1 MSKCCEEYE
10 DILIDIYYSELEISI
25 GIKAHLENC
34 SNCREFLNE
43 MEGLRADLNHLE
55 MDLSVDYSLIRNAF
69 VFADEKAAKKRK
81 SFDLFI
87 FLSIAFGIM
96 AFIFILALKGYE
108 KYLLYGQGLIFFLAP
123 FSLLAFVRGRRLK
136 EDM

>member
-1 MSKCCEEYE
+1 MGKCCKEYE
-10 DILIDIYYSELEISI
+10 DILIDIYYGELEIST

-34 SNCREFLNE
+34 SNCREFLSE
-43 MEGLRADLNHLE
+43 MEELKVDLNHLE
-55 MDLSVDYSLIRNAF
+55 MDLSVDDSLIRNAF
-69 VFADEKAAKKRK
+69 AFADEKAAKKRK
-81 SFDLFI
+81 TVDLSI
-87 FLSIAFGIM
+87 FLSIAFVIM
-96 AFIFILALKGYE
+96 AFIFIFALKGYG